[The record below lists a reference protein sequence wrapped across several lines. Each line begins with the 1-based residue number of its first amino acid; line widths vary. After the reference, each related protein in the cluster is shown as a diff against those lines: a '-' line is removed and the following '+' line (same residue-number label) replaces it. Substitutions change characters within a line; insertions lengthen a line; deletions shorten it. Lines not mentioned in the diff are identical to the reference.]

1 MTNELSER
9 DDVDI
14 DALPLAQDRGV
25 GWQALRDAGAVCP
38 AGESFILTSADAVDE
53 AAKAPTVFS
62 SRRAFDRLG
71 SPLALI
77 PIGTDPPDHTRYRRL
92 LDPFFSPKRMAERE
106 PQLRQSAAELIDA
119 IAVRGQCELITDL
132 ATPYPSDVFLGLFG
146 LPLRDRDRLNQWK
159 DSILEFTS
167 PSATKPSP
175 EVLTHALELFTYL
188 SEHITRRRQ
197 DNSGDDLLTRL
208 IKTRDEG
215 GLSDEDIL
223 GLCFL
228 FVLAGLDTVTAALG
242 FAFGRLA
249 QDPSLRRQLAED
261 ESLIPAFIEELL
273 RTDGPVP
280 FAPRVTTEDVEVDGI
295 LLPKDTTVLMS
306 YGCANRDPDRY
317 DDADELHV
325 GERVPHFAFGKGPHR
340 CLGSHLARMEL
351 RIILEEW
358 HRRIPEYSLA
368 DGFEPQVLWPSG
380 TLGLD
385 AVPLVFMPPSE
396 MTSSATQRR

>member
-215 GLSDEDIL
+215 GSVRRGHPRVVFPLRVGRPRHRHRRPGVRFRPI
-223 GLCFL
+223 G
-228 FVLAGLDTVTAALG
+228 AGSVVEEAI
-242 FAFGRLA
+242 GRGRE
-249 QDPSLRRQLAED
+249 PHPGVHRRVA
-261 ESLIPAFIEELL
+261 PN
-273 RTDGPVP
+273 RRPGPVR
-280 FAPRVTTEDVEVDGI
+280 AARHHRRRRGRRH
-295 LLPKDTTVLMS
+295 LAAQ
-306 YGCANRDPDRY
+306 GHHR
-317 DDADELHV
+317 ADELWV
-325 GERVPHFAFGKGPHR
+325 RQPRSGP
-340 CLGSHLARMEL
+340 L
-351 RIILEEW
+351 R
-358 HRRIPEYSLA
+358 RR
-368 DGFEPQVLWPSG
+368 
-380 TLGLD
+380 
-385 AVPLVFMPPSE
+385 
-396 MTSSATQRR
+396 R